1 MTGRQTQLTR
11 LTGSECFG
19 CQRTGNRRSP
29 ACCEDPSPK
38 KRGSEDGAVPIL
50 KPEHTDSENIG
61 DAFRVWE
68 KSSAWKQNGQI
79 AVLESKSSPWDSSP

>member
-50 KPEHTDSENIG
+50 KPEHTDS
-61 DAFRVWE
+61 
-68 KSSAWKQNGQI
+68 KQNGQI